1 MLRYYFRASGDNARC
16 VKTDIP
22 CAVCGRAAPNGGS
35 ARITCRKSAA
45 AYVLPDAVNVI
56 VCARDIADLIPVV
69 CARVTVLP
77 TVPGRQEAPESTN
90 KSRWFS
96 GCPGVPGTARVR
108 EAESTTSRARRIFLD
123 RAVLASQTA
132 SKALFI
138 IPVQFPRKETLS
150 ACLEAAQ
157 YMIRRRDTKGG

>member
-22 CAVCGRAAPNGGS
+22 CAVCYCIALHGGS

-45 AYVLPDAVNVI
+45 TVVLCDAIRVSVYTH
-56 VCARDIADLIPVV
+56 DIAYFIPVV
-69 CARVTVLP
+69 CPNLTFSP

-96 GCPGVPGTARVR
+96 GCPGVPRTVGKRGR
-108 EAESTTSRARRIFLD
+108 ESIK
-123 RAVLASQTA
+123 QTLYKQA
-132 SKALFI
+132 
-138 IPVQFPRKETLS
+138 
-150 ACLEAAQ
+150 
-157 YMIRRRDTKGG
+157 